1 MLANLKEGAVLAADQ
16 ETIQVADHDTKPE
29 DKETILVIDDNQ
41 DIRDYVRSVL
51 QEKYNVI
58 EAANGQEGVQQAM
71 KYVPD
76 AIICDVM
83 MPVMDGMEC
92 CRRLKS
98 ELQTSHIP
106 VMMLT
111 AYAVDEQ
118 KIKGY
123 ECGADSYISKP
134 FSAQLLTVRLRNL
147 IENRQR
153 LQNFFSDGVKAPTQ
167 KAPVAEL
174 DKGFMEKLHRL
185 INDRLSDPNL
195 SIEDLGEEIG
205 LSRVQLYRKTKA
217 LCGHAPNEL
226 LRIARL
232 KRASALLAS
241 TEKTV
246 AEITYEVGFS
256 SPSYFTKCYKEYF
269 GENPTDFLKR
279 KNGE

>member
-1 MLANLKEGAVLAADQ
+1 
-16 ETIQVADHDTKPE
+16 
-29 DKETILVIDDNQ
+29 
-41 DIRDYVRSVL
+41 
-51 QEKYNVI
+51 
-58 EAANGQEGVQQAM
+58 M

-205 LSRVQLYRKTKA
+205 LSRVQLYRKRRHSVAMHPTNCCA
-217 LCGHAPNEL
+217 SHA
-226 LRIARL
+226 
-232 KRASALLAS
+232 
-241 TEKTV
+241 
-246 AEITYEVGFS
+246 
-256 SPSYFTKCYKEYF
+256 
-269 GENPTDFLKR
+269 
-279 KNGE
+279 